1 MKFRFK
7 AFQNVPSVCRSDR
20 RFTAGRSL
28 RRNLPSALLYLWLP
42 VAPAVFVQGAM
53 GTESVY
59 GCPAP
64 AGGFPE
70 EVTNPPVTAQDV
82 EGDRTLL
89 REFLLHY
96 VKQVSEGEADTWHTG
111 CITRVENSPY
121 YSGSTYLVSLTPDG
135 RILTHAKDMSLSAR
149 QLNPQIY
156 MEILSSLDVSAD
168 DIGNLGSSN
177 PAVAGQSLKTIIA
190 KLSEGQEGTFSVD
203 GIPEASGHAA
213 SYYSPGF
220 RMPLIILTGFD
231 LTEAY
236 LLDLVTEGI
245 DYGNTSTRAEDVV
258 DRDTLKKFVAEASDY
273 MTEVLKDPDPTKM
286 SKARIALRDPNGPWR
301 HDSVYLY
308 VYDSSSKQTV
318 FHGAFPN
325 RFELLNTGITK
336 DTVTGEVV
344 WDLVTAAARR
354 RPEGGF
360 LSYNFDNPSDK
371 TDEPVLKIGY
381 AIEIKLPIPRNDG
394 TTTMT
399 PFIIGSG
406 FYPES
411 VDAIE
416 KPAPAE
422 DLTCEIPDGIS
433 PSLID
438 NFLNP
443 DIRAENVTDSQSL
456 KKFIVDYRNKI
467 KELEYVREE
476 RDSIYAGCIIRDKEG
491 PYYSGSTYTM
501 SLARDGRILIHAKDM
516 SLSARQLN
524 PEIYNTILAALG
536 VPADTIANLN
546 SPDSNVVKLAD
557 QEIFVKLSEG
567 QDGAFSVDGIP
578 EASGHAAVYNTS
590 EALGSPPIILIAGF
604 DLTEA
609 HLVNED
615 IAHHDP
621 STEAKDVVDN
631 TTLKKFVTEAA
642 GYMAEILG
650 TGSPSAQSR
659 AVLELRDPDGPWKH
673 GSIYL
678 YVYEENTGQ
687 IVLHGGFPDRF
698 EFRSAGISTDNVTG
712 ELVWDLVQEAA
723 ARREGEGGFFSYH
736 FDKPGDESDEA
747 VPKIGYAR
755 KLGVNV
761 KLPDG
766 STIPYRFIVGSGYYP
781 GELAAAEKLE
791 SGRSLKAWQVRFGR
805 TVSQQV
811 VDALQDRFAAN
822 PQAGLELT
830 VAGERLNGTT
840 PLGENQAAL
849 SKLLGFET
857 VSSRQLVQDSSFS
870 FTTSEHGAPASLSF
884 WGTGAFSSFS
894 GSEDNL
900 SLDGNV
906 TTAILG
912 ADWSGHRWRAGTAL
926 SRSWGSGSYDGDGE
940 NDADITTTLTSVFPY
955 GRYALTPRLGIWA
968 TAGYGWGELSF
979 KPDGAEYNPDTTLTM
994 AAMGMDGLLLDGGGT
1009 GFTLSTTAD
1018 ALLVKTTSAEDKD
1031 LASSEGNLSRI
1042 RVGLEATRPVPLA
1055 NGASLIPSMTLGLR
1069 HDRGDAETGF
1079 GVDLG
1084 AGLSWS
1090 APELGISGELKGRT
1104 LLTHAEQDFQ
1114 DQGLALSFS
1123 WDPSPSNNLGPSLSM
1138 RHTMGGQ
1145 ATGGMDALLN
1155 PVAMELPDTGSSS
1168 GQSLETQLAYGLAV
1182 FGERFNLTP
1191 ALGLALSPDSRR
1203 YSLRW
1208 ALQPYAYQGQ
1218 GDAWELSLDAQRQEK
1233 SAATS
1238 PADHS
1243 LRLGFSLSL

>member
-7 AFQNVPSVCRSDR
+7 TFQNVPSFCRSDR
-20 RFTAGRSL
+20 HLTAGRSL

-82 EGDRTLL
+82 EGDRTVL

-156 MEILSSLDVSAD
+156 MEILSSLGVSSP
-168 DIGNLGSSN
+168 N
-177 PAVAGQSLKTIIA
+177 TIIA
-190 KLSEGQEGTFSVD
+190 KLSEGQEGAFSVD

-220 RMPLIILTGFD
+220 GTPIIILTGFD

-245 DYGNTSTRAEDVV
+245 DYGSPSTRAEDVV
-258 DRDTLKKFVAEASDY
+258 DRDTLKEFVTAAAGY
-273 MTEVLKDPDPTKM
+273 MDDVLKDPARNL
-286 SKARIALRDPNGPWR
+286 SEARIALRDPNGPWR

-344 WDLVTAAARR
+344 WDLVTEAARR

-360 LSYNFDNPSDK
+360 LSYNFDNPSDN
-371 TDEPVLKIGY
+371 TDESVFKVGY
-381 AIEIKLPIPRNDG
+381 AIEIQLPVPRNDG

-422 DLTCEIPDGIS
+422 DLTCEIPEGIS
-433 PSLID
+433 QSLIED
-438 NFLNP
+438 FLNP

-467 KELEYVREE
+467 KELEDARIKE
-476 RDSIYAGCIIRDKEG
+476 RDSIYAGCVIRDKNG
-491 PYYSGSTYTM
+491 PYYSGSTYMM
-501 SLARDGRILIHAKDM
+501 SVAPTGRILIHAKDM
-516 SLSARQLN
+516 SLSHRQLN
-524 PEIYNTILAALG
+524 PQIYMAILSSLGVSADDIQNLGSSNPDVAGLSLNTI
-536 VPADTIANLN
+536 IA
-546 SPDSNVVKLAD
+546 
-557 QEIFVKLSEG
+557 KLSSDKP
-567 QDGAFSVDGIP
+567 DGAFSFGGNQSGVP
-578 EASGHAAVYNTS
+578 AASGHAAVYNTS
-590 EALGSPPIILIAGF
+590 ENAAGGPVPIILIAG

-609 HLVNED
+609 HLLNED
-615 IAHHDP
+615 ISHGDGP
-621 STEAKDVVDN
+621 STEAKDVVDRD
-631 TTLKKFVTEAA
+631 TLKKFVTAA
-642 GYMAEILG
+642 ADYMKKILRTADPG
-650 TGSPSAQSR
+650 AQSR
-659 AVLELRDPDGPWKH
+659 TVLEFRDSAGPWKD

-678 YVYEENTGQ
+678 YVYEENTEQ
-687 IVLHGGFPDRF
+687 IVMHGGFPDRF
-698 EFRSAGISTDNVTG
+698 EFRGAGISTDNVTG

-723 ARREGEGGFFSYH
+723 NRRPEGGFLSYH
-736 FDKPGDESDEA
+736 FDNPNTEEIKA
-747 VPKIGYAR
+747 VPKVGYAQ
-755 KLGVNV
+755 KLEVESQNGNLY
-761 KLPDG
+761 K
-766 STIPYRFIVGSGYYP
+766 FIVGSGYYP
-781 GELAAAEKLE
+781 GELAAAEQLE

-811 VDALQDRFAAN
+811 VDALQDRFATN

-900 SLDGNV
+900 SLDGDV

-940 NDADITTTLTSVFPY
+940 NDADITTTMTSVFPY

-979 KPDGAEYNPDTTLTM
+979 KPAGAEYNPDTTMTM
-994 AAMGMDGLLLDGGGT
+994 AAVGMDGLLLDGGAT
-1009 GFTLSTTAD
+1009 GFTLNTTAD

-1031 LASSEGNLSRI
+1031 LASSEGNLSRV

-1138 RHTMGGQ
+1138 RHAMGGQ

-1155 PVAMELPDTGSSS
+1155 PVAMELPDGYGSSS
-1168 GQSLETQLAYGLAV
+1168 GQSLEAQLAYGLAV
-1182 FGERFNLTP
+1182 FGERFTLTP
-1191 ALGLALSPDSRR
+1191 ALGLALTPDSRR

-1208 ALQPYAYQGQ
+1208 ALQPYAHQGQ
-1218 GDAWELSLDAQRQEK
+1218 GDAWKLSLDAQRQEK

-1238 PADHS
+1238 LADHS